1 MRDDRRRPELRPLD
15 QTIPSTFSTT
25 LLPPPDDTTRHDDL
39 LTSQTQPKPF
49 NHSWIFARISESRNR
64 WYSYTAQPSQLTPH
78 NIQQSNAKEY
88 TLTSSPTLI
97 GFPPHP
103 GRRTRSPGFTD
114 VGTTLPSLSGA
125 PGPTAI
131 TVASGNGVLVVDD
144 GRKMPVAVF
153 CGVQGVQI
161 SL

>member
-15 QTIPSTFSTT
+15 QTIPSTF
-25 LLPPPDDTTRHDDL
+25 PPPSSCLSTTRHNDL
-39 LTSQTQPKPF
+39 RANPKLEPNQL

-78 NIQQSNAKEY
+78 NIQQSNAKEN

-153 CGVQGVQI
+153 CGVQGVQM